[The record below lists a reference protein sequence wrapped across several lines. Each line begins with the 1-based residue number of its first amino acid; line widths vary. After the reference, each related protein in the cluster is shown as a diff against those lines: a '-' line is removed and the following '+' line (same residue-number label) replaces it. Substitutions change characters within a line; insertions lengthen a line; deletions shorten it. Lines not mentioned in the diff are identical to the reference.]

1 MFQTEPDWEISAG
14 MGILRALAGEA
25 GLRQFRMFELALNM
39 PIYRLDVV
47 LPEKYSKDQVL
58 RRFRLQS
65 LTDALQFIR
74 EYHPVEIRLSQET
87 AFQDGAQDEV
97 RNIESVSTARTE
109 SNEEVLV
116 CESASG
122 RFHVGIH
129 GGEFEGPVTDLRKIW
144 PRQSSMIARLF

>member
-1 MFQTEPDWEISAG
+1 MFQTEPNWEINAG

-25 GLRQFRMFELALNM
+25 GLRQFRMFELALNV

-74 EYHPVEIRLSQET
+74 EYHPVEVRLSQET
-87 AFQDGAQDEV
+87 AFFDGTQDEV
-97 RNIESVSTARTE
+97 RIIESVSTVRTQ

-116 CESASG
+116 CDSTSG
-122 RFHVGIH
+122 QFQVGTD
-129 GGEFEGPVTDLRKIW
+129 GAELEGPVTDIRRVW
-144 PRQSSMIARLF
+144 